1 MSLVAGS
8 MRCTA
13 AARQSRMVSSDPRP
27 LNDAERDRL
36 EQLLDALPAPLEPL
50 DICAIDGFL
59 VGVLLQPQPVSAASW
74 LPRIFDADG
83 RPLPAGLD
91 VGAAT
96 ELLARRHAEL
106 EHALASR
113 QWFDPWVFE
122 LEDAEPSDVV
132 LPWIAGFAAALD
144 HFGAL
149 LALDDKCLREPLA
162 TLYAHFD
169 PEDLEDVADLQDL
182 IDEIEPPE
190 NLAEAVEDLVRCSL
204 LLADVS
210 RPRAAALKQ
219 KGPVALKRTGPRGER
234 RKKRRSA
241 ITSASRHCR

>member
-1 MSLVAGS
+1 
-8 MRCTA
+8 
-13 AARQSRMVSSDPRP
+13 MVSSAPRP
-27 LNDAERDRL
+27 LSDAERERL

-50 DICAIDGFL
+50 DICAVDGFL
-59 VGVLLQPQPVSAASW
+59 VGVLLQPQAVPASRW
-74 LPRIFDADG
+74 QPRIFDADG

-91 VGAAT
+91 VRPAA
-96 ELLARRHAEL
+96 ELLLRRHAEL
-106 EHALASR
+106 ERALAAR

-122 LEDAEPSDVV
+122 LDEATPSEGV

-149 LALDDKCLREPLA
+149 LALDDERLREPLA

-169 PEDLEDVADLQDL
+169 PDDLEDVADLQDL

-190 NLAEAVEDLVRCSL
+190 NLADAVENLVRCSL

-210 RPRAAALKQ
+210 RPLRGKRAPQ
-219 KGPVALKRTGPRGER
+219 
-234 RKKRRSA
+234 RKPGRS
-241 ITSASRHCR
+241 